1 MIGDPL
7 TIFVF
12 HWGVKGAAIATV
24 TGQFVSSLICVWYF
38 VRKNQAVQLKKSSF
52 SGCKS
57 YIPRLCKMGVSS
69 LVTQLTIVCV
79 LFFQNNL
86 LVKYGAMS
94 KYGAEIPLTALGVT
108 MKVFTL
114 LLNAIIGLSSGA
126 QPIISYNYGSQAYP
140 RVKRVLTLLLA
151 AAFTIMLV
159 ATVWFQLAPMSIIQI
174 FGSSDALYNEFSVKC
189 LKIFL
194 LLITLDSF
202 QMVGSS
208 YLQSVGKAGSA
219 AALVMFRQIIVQIP
233 AMLIL
238 GNVFGIDGIL
248 YAGPVSSL
256 LVGIMAIAFLARDW
270 RGMSREIK

>member
-1 MIGDPL
+1 
-7 TIFVF
+7 
-12 HWGVKGAAIATV
+12 
-24 TGQFVSSLICVWYF
+24 
-38 VRKNQAVQLKKSSF
+38 
-52 SGCKS
+52 
-57 YIPRLCKMGVSS
+57 
-69 LVTQLTIVCV
+69 
-79 LFFQNNL
+79 
-86 LVKYGAMS
+86 
-94 KYGAEIPLTALGVT
+94 
-108 MKVFTL
+108 
-114 LLNAIIGLSSGA
+114 
-126 QPIISYNYGSQAYP
+126 
-140 RVKRVLTLLLA
+140 
-151 AAFTIMLV
+151 
-159 ATVWFQLAPMSIIQI
+159 MSIIQI